1 MIRKAQIGTC
11 DVINVHISFVVSVSL
26 MLNGHAVVSVGGG
39 NDTSASNSI
48 LLPVKRGDRVWLQL
62 NRGKLVEILPDKGYN

>member
-1 MIRKAQIGTC
+1 MLTSNIL
-11 DVINVHISFVVSVSL
+11 FPFSVSL
-26 MLNGHAVVSVGGG
+26 MLNGQAVVSVGGG

-62 NRGKLVEILPDKGYN
+62 NRGKLVEILPDKG